1 MVSRDRNRA
10 PHDGGYSLIEMLIVT
25 AIILILATMP
35 VALLR
40 RSREKTYEAEAL
52 RALRMMA
59 LAYENY
65 YAQQGHM
72 YPNYRTDG
80 AITED
85 TRYKNAEAVWDDI
98 VRLSLVPR
106 QYSGYPHDR
115 RDLLARGYRLS
126 IFPADY
132 GARTGGGARN
142 TYALAM
148 MPYQGSMAQRGI
160 AVVQGPRFL
169 SNYPTAIPR
178 KMGRLGLFS
187 LTVYTLGD

>member
-1 MVSRDRNRA
+1 MVSRDGNRA
-10 PHDGGYSLIEMLIVT
+10 QRDRGYSLIEMLIVT
-25 AIILILATMP
+25 AIILILVTMP

-85 TRYKNAEAVWDDI
+85 TRYKNAESVWDDI
-98 VRLSLVPR
+98 VRLSLIPR

-132 GARTGGGARN
+132 GGQLGGGARN
-142 TYALAM
+142 TYAMAM
-148 MPYQGSMAQRGI
+148 IPYEGSMAKRGI
-160 AVVQGPRFL
+160 AVLQGRRFL
-169 SNYPTAIPR
+169 SDYPTAIPR
-178 KMGRLGLFS
+178 KMGQFGLVS
-187 LTVYTLGD
+187 LTVYSLGD